1 MKSLRNSLFLSQ
13 NTSREKSVLK
23 CFRWQEGLR
32 GGGTPWAH
40 CYAFKL
46 VIMGIGAYKVCG
58 AGQCSSVRRRYPWQ
72 PCEWP
77 PPGTVTLNNTVEY
90 LLTNTYLALTS
101 RGREGWEKQKHTM
114 AHKQQAIATTL
125 CKELKQATAY
135 ISHKVPLLEAL
146 GHPQNSW
153 KNCCS
158 KSDNYLFSSN
168 NINTQS
174 REKVVTIYL
183 IE

>member
-1 MKSLRNSLFLSQ
+1 MKSLRNPLFLSQ
-13 NTSREKSVLK
+13 NPSQEKSILK
-23 CFRWQEGLR
+23 CLRWRGGL
-32 GGGTPWAH
+32 GGTPWAH

-46 VIMGIGAYKVCG
+46 VILGIGAYKVG
-58 AGQCSSVRRRYPWQ
+58 GVGPCSSMRRRYPWQ
-72 PCEWP
+72 PCERP
-77 PPGTVTLNNTVEY
+77 PPGTVTLNNSVEY

-101 RGREGWEKQKHTM
+101 RGREGWEKQKHKI

-135 ISHKVPLLEAL
+135 ISHKVPLLEAS
-146 GHPQNSW
+146 GHLQNSW
-153 KNCCS
+153 KNCCP
-158 KSDNYLFSSN
+158 KSDNYLLSSN

-174 REKVVTIYL
+174 REKVVRIYL